1 MPLRLTTPTRPGLED
16 LVGMIPT
23 VAVPGLMMPGQFG
36 PDERRVAALQVGVDA
51 EHVVGRD
58 PLRDADDQVHRLSS
72 ASRIASAAKRGGT
85 KTIAVFAPVASTA
98 SSTVLNT
105 GMPSTSW
112 PALPGVTPAT
122 TWVP

>member
-1 MPLRLTTPTRPGLED
+1 MSCAGMPSVMQTIRSTG
-16 LVGMIPT
+16 
-23 VAVPGLMMPGQFG
+23 
-36 PDERRVAALQVGVDA
+36 
-51 EHVVGRD
+51 
-58 PLRDADDQVHRLSS
+58 LSS
-72 ASRIASAAKRGGT
+72 ASRMASAANRGGT
-85 KTIAVFAPVASTA
+85 KTIAVFAPVASAA